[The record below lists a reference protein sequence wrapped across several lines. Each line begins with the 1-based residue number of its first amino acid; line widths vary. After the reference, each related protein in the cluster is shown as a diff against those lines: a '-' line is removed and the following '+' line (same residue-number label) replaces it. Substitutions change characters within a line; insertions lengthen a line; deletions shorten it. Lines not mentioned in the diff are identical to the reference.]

1 MTIRQPSRSSEEKT
15 LTPLLTRKL
24 SQCTPCPASNK
35 THPPLTLPSLPLSAQ
50 NNLSHTLC
58 RAVFNLYVFFYN
70 SVLLQDTHNEII
82 IGNQTLSLPTFFQ
95 SLFQCSRLPP
105 FFVEVFLLCIF
116 MLLKCDS
123 LSPPHTWLRK
133 MLLRNTCVLRKRGR
147 NVVMEVAVE
156 TVIVDVLSPPFLC
169 WLSREECPPHSAL
182 IAGAGGFL
190 PGWVRTVAL
199 SASVAAAVVGA
210 GYIIYCYQ
218 WRRRD
223 NSQQQ
228 QEREDEERRP
238 SRPNGSTVRQC
249 DICTTLVNIVIATSL
264 RRA

>member
-1 MTIRQPSRSSEEKT
+1 
-15 LTPLLTRKL
+15 
-24 SQCTPCPASNK
+24 
-35 THPPLTLPSLPLSAQ
+35 
-50 NNLSHTLC
+50 
-58 RAVFNLYVFFYN
+58 
-70 SVLLQDTHNEII
+70 
-82 IGNQTLSLPTFFQ
+82 
-95 SLFQCSRLPP
+95 
-105 FFVEVFLLCIF
+105 

-133 MLLRNTCVLRKRGR
+133 MLLRNTCFLRKRGR
-147 NVVMEVAVE
+147 NAAALGGDVMEVAA
-156 TVIVDVLSPPFLC
+156 IVDVLSPPFLC

-190 PGWVRTVAL
+190 PGWVRTAAL

-210 GYIIYCYQ
+210 GYVIYCYQ

-228 QEREDEERRP
+228 QEREDEESRP